1 LKGGKIVAQVKIP
14 ENVYDVIIIGGGPG
28 GLTAGLYASRSS
40 LNVLLLEGS
49 STVSQ
54 ISLTDMIENYPGLT
68 DVTGLEL
75 IDRFKKQA
83 VSFGLDVKTEQ
94 AVSID
99 KKQLDAVE
107 GWTVTT
113 ENGEYDTLAIIVS
126 TGAEWR
132 HLGVPGEEELIG
144 QGVSFC
150 ATCDAPFYR
159 NREVAVV
166 GGGDTAVQEALYL
179 TKFAN
184 KVTIIHRRDRLR
196 ATGILQERA
205 FANEKIDFAWDSV
218 VEEILGGNGVTGVRI
233 KNVKSPEEVKEIQVD
248 GVFLFIGLTPN
259 TDLVAG
265 FVKCDQGGY
274 IMTDSDMRTSADGIF
289 ACGDCISK
297 SLRQVVTACGD
308 GATAA
313 NAVELYV
320 DELKGQSY

>member
-1 LKGGKIVAQVKIP
+1 VAQVKIP

-28 GLTAGLYASRSS
+28 GLTAGLYASRSN

-54 ISLTDMIENYPGLT
+54 ISLTDIIENYPGLT

-75 IDRFKKQA
+75 VDRFKKQA
-83 VSFGLDVKTEQ
+83 VAFGLKIKTEQ
-94 AVSID
+94 AVSIV
-99 KKQLDAVE
+99 KKQLGDVQ
-107 GWTVTT
+107 GWTATT
-113 ENGEYDTLAIIVS
+113 ENGEYNALAVIVS

-132 HLGVPGEEELIG
+132 HLDVPGEEELIG
-144 QGVSFC
+144 HGVSFC

-233 KNVKSPEEVKEIQVD
+233 KNVKAPEEAREIQVD
-248 GVFLFIGLTPN
+248 GIFLFIGLTPN
-259 TDLVAG
+259 TDVIAGVAN
-265 FVKCDQGGY
+265 CDKDGY
-274 IMTDSDMRTSADGIF
+274 ITTDADMRTSADGIF
-289 ACGDCISK
+289 ACGDCIRK
-297 SLRQVVTACGD
+297 SLRQVITACGD

-313 NAVELYV
+313 NSAELYI